1 MNMFQ
6 NSRNQNNVNLSVK
19 NFIMVQTGSYQEQHL
34 RPFAVNAT
42 KQALDALTE
51 ATNFG
56 TNLGV
61 AAVQEIA
68 SDIIQP
74 VANTEGMIGI
84 DQGWRSRRFRFLMK
98 VEESHPFIH
107 GTTTQR
113 IFFGYTDQCDASFN
127 HLDPE
132 MRIYFNSETV
142 ISQSIENTP
151 AGPVYK
157 SNIASA
163 NQIISPVGYDIKPA
177 NAFNYDTLHLIRPE
191 DIFSLSQTNIVAQK
205 LSSSGAIDGPIHR
218 SIDHRTLSGPGSGY
232 KYSKRRDTSPTRYL
246 SNTLGSY
253 QQAVKEYNDNSLDGA
268 DTSVETLLG
277 EAAAFSRN
285 SQLYTNTFLAVLR
298 DRAGYMEKGFVTL
311 RELQDMFPETRDP
324 NILMYSMDNGQSMRK
339 VNLAEDSQ
347 GWGGADYT
355 SIGASLIAQTVPS
368 IMMDSFFRSISFS
381 VTNGTGPNNYLFDL
395 NPNMTKSIIDNV
407 NMMPYIHEFERR
419 LSIDTLN
426 SISRGNQLPFRLIVS
441 SDLAGDTVID
451 ISVGGES
458 MARYIA
464 PTFSDSLFSPVVTRD
479 VNLPGTV
486 SNDMYWLVSE
496 VIPTNMNV
504 MSQPMQGYN
513 HPQAIL
519 VTPQKHTVG
528 ESYDSLNLGLV

>member
-1 MNMFQ
+1 MFQ
-6 NSRNQNNVNLSVK
+6 QNQNNVSLNVK
-19 NFIMVQTGSYQEQHL
+19 SFILVQTGSYQEQHL

-42 KQALDALTE
+42 KQALDALSE

-68 SDIIQP
+68 SDVIQP
-74 VANTEGMIGI
+74 SANTEGTIGI

-98 VEESHPFIH
+98 VEECHPFIT

-113 IFFGYTDQCDASFN
+113 IFFGYTDQCDASYH
-127 HLDPE
+127 HLDPD

-142 ISQSIENTP
+142 ISQSIQQTP

-157 SNIASA
+157 SNISSA
-163 NQIISPVGYDIKPA
+163 NQIISPVGFNTVPND
-177 NAFNYDTLHLIRPE
+177 AFNYDTLHLIRPE
-191 DIFSLSQTNIVAQK
+191 DIFSLSQTNHVAQN
-205 LSSSGAIDGPIHR
+205 LVNSGAIDGPIHR
-218 SIDHRTLSGPGSGY
+218 NIDHRTLSGPGSGY

-253 QQAVKEYNDNSLDGA
+253 QQAVKEYNNSSMDGEISA
-268 DTSVETLLG
+268 EVLLG
-277 EAAAFSRN
+277 EAASFSRN
-285 SQLYTNTFLAVLR
+285 TQLYTNSFIAVLR
-298 DRAGYMEKGFVTL
+298 DRAGYMEKGYVTL
-311 RELQDMFPETRDP
+311 RELQEMFPETRME
-324 NILMYSMDNGQSMRK
+324 NVLRYSMDNGQSIRK

-368 IMMDSFFRSISFS
+368 IMMDSYFRSISFS
-381 VTNGTGPNNYLFDL
+381 VTNGTGPNQYLFDL
-395 NPNMTKSIIDNV
+395 NPHMTKSVIDNIDMVPYV
-407 NMMPYIHEFERR
+407 NEFERR

-426 SISRGNQLPFRLIVS
+426 GISRGNQVPFRMIVS

-451 ISVGGES
+451 ISIGGDN
-458 MARYIA
+458 MARYVA

-479 VNLPGTV
+479 VNLPNSV

-496 VIPTNMNV
+496 VIPSNLNI
-504 MSQPMQGYN
+504 MQSHAPVKGYD
-513 HPQAIL
+513 HPQQTLI
-519 VTPQKHTVG
+519 TTQQHTVG
-528 ESYDSLNLGLV
+528 ESYDTLNLGLV